1 MSWQENGKKYKLE
14 WEIFFVVVDFA
25 NVFGANLHIW
35 STLNSGS
42 KIFIF
47 LRSNISLC
55 GIGIICVVLRYFVC
69 SPFVS
74 VVPSCID
81 PTFWIAL
88 NMRLRFVNEWGILT
102 FHLHHFRQ
110 MITIE
115 SVDHKLFLYLVFIGI
130 CLPFQ
135 NYYFIKTENHFL
147 VKLELSFESK
157 QISFHW
163 SYTLQSW

>member
-1 MSWQENGKKYKLE
+1 MWRCWNWSCHLFHFMSWQENGKIYKLE

-25 NVFGANLHIW
+25 NVFVANLHIW
-35 STLNSGS
+35 SAMNSVS

-55 GIGIICVVLRYFVC
+55 GIGIIYVVLRYLVC

-88 NMRLRFVNEWGILT
+88 NMRLPFVNVWGIFT
-102 FHLHHFRQ
+102 
-110 MITIE
+110 
-115 SVDHKLFLYLVFIGI
+115 IGI
-130 CLPFQ
+130 IKL
-135 NYYFIKTENHFL
+135 IKTEKFFL
-147 VKLELSFESK
+147 SS
-157 QISFHW
+157 
-163 SYTLQSW
+163 